1 MGNSNSKLSKRNML
15 GLYNLI
21 VKIIVKIIDNCSG
34 TKPLNLS
41 PMDYSPNV
49 SLNMLYDFI
58 AEKVNI
64 IKECK
69 NGDGVDALVKLRE
82 FIVAITKQFDNIK
95 ANDHSKTLKMINK
108 MLIKFNALNTNSFR
122 VSDLKYDD
130 RDMFVV
136 HSYILNVITNKENVI
151 FGIDDNKLMYQFAL
165 LYYVYLVGC
174 NKTRL
179 DALNNNI
186 LA

>member
-58 AEKVNI
+58 AEKVKI
-64 IKECK
+64 ITEDN
-69 NGDGVDALVKLRE
+69 NGVASLVKLRE

-165 LYYVYLVGC
+165 LYYVYLVGF

-179 DALNNNI
+179 DALKNNI